1 MPKVNYNVVKQTPKP
16 VTNEKIY
23 CRKCMR
29 QRSSST
35 FYECTNPMIDTNGK
49 MSICSD
55 CCNGIYDYYFSIYS
69 SMRDAIIFTCRDLDI
84 RFSER
89 ALEQTQSHIDKLRST
104 NRKSDVVFGYYK
116 SKLSSLSKNNEG
128 IEEFRYKDSED
139 LINIKQ
145 DVVNNTTNN
154 TSIELSESDFILT
167 EEIVKHWGKGKDDLD
182 YEFLEDQ
189 MYKIK
194 SSFECP
200 DYGMEMIMKD
210 ICFINLDIETIRQEG
225 KDVKGDIN
233 KLIETRSKLMNDA
246 KMKPIQATG
255 AEANDQ
261 ITFGMLIKKLENE
274 RPTDEPLDEWK
285 DPDNFEKWHKIFVG
299 HLADMND
306 IENDVTKEYRE
317 IIKPYTVARQDEDEV
332 GES

>member
-1 MPKVNYNVVKQTPKP
+1 MPRVGKTAKPPKE
-16 VTNEKIY
+16 VSGEGY
-23 CRKCMR
+23 CRMCQKAR
-29 QRSSST
+29 NIT
-35 FYECTNPMIDTNGK
+35 HFYEATNLMIDTNSK
-49 MSICSD
+49 MSVCSD
-55 CCNGIYDYYFSIYS
+55 CCNEIYNYYFSIYS
-69 SMRDAIIFTCRDLDI
+69 NMRDAIIFTCRDLDV

-104 NRKSDVVFGYYK
+104 NKNINTIFGQYK
-116 SKLSSLSKNNEG
+116 SKISSLSKNNEG
-128 IEEFRYKDSED
+128 INEFRYKDSD
-139 LINIKQ
+139 DSINIKQ
-145 DVVNNTTNN
+145 NTTTN
-154 TSIELSESDFILT
+154 TINTIIELSESDFILT
-167 EEIVKHWGKGKDDLD
+167 EEIIKHWGKGKDDSE
-182 YEFLEDQ
+182 YEFLDDQ

-210 ICFINLDIETIRQEG
+210 ICFINLDIEKIRQDG

-246 KMKPIQATG
+246 KMKPIQSTG

-274 RPTDEPLDEWK
+274 RPTDEPLEEWK

-306 IENDVTKEYRE
+306 IENDATKEYRD
-317 IIKPYTVARQDEDEV
+317 IIKPYTVTRQDEDEV
-332 GES
+332 GVS

>member
-1 MPKVNYNVVKQTPKP
+1 MPKVTYNVTKKPQKP
-16 VTNEKIY
+16 VIAEKVY
-23 CRKCMR
+23 CRKCTN
-29 QRSSST
+29 QKSSSA
-35 FYECTNPMIDTNGK
+35 FYEATNPMIDTNGK
-49 MSICSD
+49 MSVCSD
-55 CCNGIYDYYFSIYS
+55 CCNEIYDYYFSIYS
-69 SMRDAIIFTCRDLDI
+69 NMRDAIIFTCRDLDV

-89 ALEQTQSHIDKLRST
+89 ALEQTQSHIDRLRST
-104 NRKSDVVFGYYK
+104 NKNVNTIFGQYK
-116 SKLSSLSKNNEG
+116 SKISSLSKNNEG
-128 IEEFRYKDSED
+128 INEFRYKDSD
-139 LINIKQ
+139 DSINIKQ
-145 DVVNNTTNN
+145 NTTTTTTN
-154 TSIELSESDFILT
+154 TIIELSESDFILT
-167 EEIVKHWGKGKDDLD
+167 EEIIKHWGKGKDDSE
-182 YEFLEDQ
+182 YEFLDDQ

-210 ICFINLDIETIRQEG
+210 ICFINLDIEKIRQDG

-246 KMKPIQATG
+246 KMKPIQSTG

-274 RPTDEPLDEWK
+274 RPTDEPLEEWK

-317 IIKPYTVARQDEDEV
+317 IIKPYTVTRQDEDEV
-332 GES
+332 GAS